1 MFSAIKYCSIF
12 DSLPLFRLLRPQF
25 ASVYRS
31 MSVQIDDKI
40 TEVNCDEKSTKR
52 HVTDM
57 GDNNDI
63 AELNGAEKSTK
74 RHVNDNNDD
83 QIAVKVA
90 KVEPTEKVK
99 MSNFVI
105 MMGYLGRDYFGM
117 QRNPGLKTI
126 EEDLMVALLKSK
138 LILQYHF
145 DDFRELK
152 FQRAARTDKSVSAVR
167 QIVSLKLPR
176 DAKKEA
182 INEHLPKEI
191 RVFGLKRVTK
201 GFNSK
206 NQCDARTYRYV
217 IPTFSL
223 APEDPNIVYKED
235 EDIDVE
241 KRLEQ
246 LSLIDGKPYTEFR
259 LTKDMV
265 DKLNENLKLL
275 EGTHNFH
282 NFTIKVRPIDPSAR
296 RYIMYFNCVDIFVEN
311 DIEFAVLEIKGQSF
325 MLHQIRKMISLI
337 IGISRNIVTTDI
349 VKSAFS
355 LERIDIPMAPG
366 LGLSLHHVHY
376 KYYNKRYGNDG
387 IHESLDWEECNKE
400 VEQFYRD
407 YILKNIIDTET
418 TEKTTLNWL
427 ASSLTPKR
435 FAFRDV

>member
-1 MFSAIKYCSIF
+1 MFSTTKFCSISHKF
-12 DSLPLFRLLRPQF
+12 PLFCLLRTQF
-25 ASVYRS
+25 VSVYQN
-31 MSVQIDDKI
+31 MSAQINDKI
-40 TEVNCDEKSTKR
+40 MDANCDEKSTKR
-52 HVTDM
+52 HVTDI
-57 GDNNDI
+57 GDNKDIPEIND
-63 AELNGAEKSTK
+63 AEKSIK
-74 RHVNDNNDD
+74 RHITDSNDD
-83 QIAVKVA
+83 EVAVKVP

-99 MSNFVI
+99 TSNYVI

-126 EEDLMVALLKSK
+126 EEDLLIALLNAK
-138 LILQYHF
+138 LITQSQF

-176 DAKKEA
+176 GTKKEA

-191 RVFGLKRVTK
+191 RVFGVKRVTK

-235 EDIDVE
+235 DDIDVD

-282 NFTIKVRPIDPSAR
+282 NFTIKVRPADPSAR

-337 IGISRNIVTTDI
+337 VGICRNIVTTDI

-355 LERIDIPMAPG
+355 FERMDIPMAPG

-400 VEQFYRD
+400 VEQFYKD
-407 YILKNIIDTET
+407 YILRNIIDTET